1 MGKQI
6 AWVDY
11 GPPVY
16 VVVFARYFIV
26 LLWQPNWSSYDEP
39 DLGRQSLSFDNPRI
53 PHPHPHPRHFVDDCW
68 PKMWYIHGHQIIDR

>member
-11 GPPVY
+11 WPPVY

-39 DLGRQSLSFDNPRI
+39 DLGRQSLSFDNPRT
-53 PHPHPHPRHFVDDCW
+53 PTPTPTPDTWSMTVDRKCDIFAAT
-68 PKMWYIHGHQIIDR
+68 K